1 MEVRLPPEPGHSS
14 FSGFFVF
21 ILEQIHYYH
30 RNFFEKLYIEKS
42 EVKNMKDINQLTPL
56 EAAAELEHIAK
67 EMAKSDIAYYQLD
80 TPYLTDAEY
89 DSLKRRNEQLEARFP
104 ELIRADSP
112 SRRIGAPIKSEF
124 GKVSHRFP
132 MLSLGDIF
140 SVEEL
145 DDFVMGVKRFL
156 NTAETP
162 AFMCEPKID
171 GLSFAARY
179 EKGKFVQGATRGDGT
194 TGEDITANLRTIRS
208 LPVEIKGPVP
218 DILEI
223 RGEVYMSKT
232 DFLALNQKYQAEGK
246 KTFANPRNAAA
257 GSLRQ
262 LDSRITA
269 ERNLSIFAYTWG
281 EVSERVWES
290 QEDFFTHLRNWGFP
304 VNPLNRLCK
313 TLDEIEQSFA
323 RIMELRAS
331 LPYDI
336 DGMVYKVNSIALQER
351 LGFLTRTPRWA
362 IAHKFPAE
370 QAITTINNIR
380 IQVGRTGAL
389 TPVADLEPVNVG
401 GVIVSHATLHNE
413 DEIRRKDIRI
423 GDSVIIQRAGDV
435 IPQVVEVIK
444 EKRSPDSIE
453 FEFPHLCPECGAHAI
468 REEDEAVRRC
478 TGGLTCPA
486 QAIERLKHFVSREA
500 FDIEG
505 LGSKVIEEFYHD
517 NIIRNPA
524 DIFTIEQRNQPEL
537 IDLFAPE
544 VPNSFRLQNRE
555 GWGKK
560 SVENLFKAINSK
572 RTISL
577 PRFIYALGI
586 RQVGAATAL
595 LLAQNYGTFEN
606 FMTEMV
612 NKDTAKLVSIDGIGG
627 AMAKD
632 IVEFFAEEHNRQTIR
647 DLLSQVNVEPY
658 VDTARHDSPLTGKTV
673 VFTGTLERMTRLE
686 AKAKAQSLGA
696 KVAGSVSKN
705 TDYVVIGADAGSKA
719 AKAAELGIKIMSE
732 DEFWELIG

>member
-1 MEVRLPPEPGHSS
+1 MK
-14 FSGFFVF
+14 
-21 ILEQIHYYH
+21 
-30 RNFFEKLYIEKS
+30 N
-42 EVKNMKDINQLTPL
+42 VKDLTPE
-56 EAAAELEHIAK
+56 EAAEELKYIAG
-67 EMAKSDIAYYQLD
+67 EMAKSDIAYYQND
-80 TPYLTDAEY
+80 APYLTDAEY
-89 DSLKRRNEQLEARFP
+89 DRLKIRNAQIEERFP
-104 ELIRADSP
+104 ALIRPDSP
-112 SRRIGAPIKSEF
+112 SKKVGAPVRSDF

-132 MLSLGDIF
+132 MLSLGDVF
-140 SVEEL
+140 SIEEV
-145 DDFVMGVKRFL
+145 DDFILGVKRFL

-171 GLSFAARY
+171 GLSFSARY
-179 EKGKFVQGATRGDGT
+179 EHGKFVQGATRGDGT

-208 LPVEIKGPVP
+208 LPLELKGAVP
-218 DILEI
+218 EVLEV
-223 RGEVYMSKT
+223 RGEVYMSKA
-232 DFLALNQKYQAEGK
+232 DFFALNQKYESEGK

-281 EVSERVWES
+281 EVSNRVWDS
-290 QEDFFTHLRNWGFP
+290 QADFFEHLRTWGFP
-304 VNPLNRLCK
+304 INPLNKLCHSVA
-313 TLDEIEQSFA
+313 EIEQNFA
-323 RIMELRAS
+323 HIMEIRAS

-336 DGMVYKVNSIALQER
+336 DGMVYKVNSIELQER

-389 TPVADLEPVNVG
+389 TPVADLEPINVG

-413 DEIRRKDIRI
+413 DEIKRKDIRI

-435 IPQVVEVIK
+435 IPQVVGVIK
-444 EKRSPDSIE
+444 EKRPADSVE

-478 TGGLTCPA
+478 TGGLSCPA
-486 QAIERLKHFVSREA
+486 QIIERLKHFVSRDA

-505 LGSKVIEEFYHD
+505 LGSKVIEEFYRD
-517 NIIRNPA
+517 KIIQNPA
-524 DIFTIEQRNQPEL
+524 DIFTIEQRNQPDI
-537 IDLFAPE
+537 IDLFSPLSA
-544 VPNSFRLQNRE
+544 NSFRLQNRE
-555 GWGKK
+555 GWGAK
-560 SVENLFKAINSK
+560 SVDNLFKAINAK

-586 RQVGAATAL
+586 RQVGSATAL
-595 LLAQNYGTFEN
+595 LLAQNYGTFEA
-606 FMTEMV
+606 FMNDML

-632 IVEFFAEEHNRQTIR
+632 IVEFFAEAHNLKTIH
-647 DLLSQVNVEPY
+647 DLLAQIRVEPY
-658 VDTARHDSPLTGKTV
+658 VDNSRHDSPITGKTV
-673 VFTGTLERMTRLE
+673 VFTGTLEHLTRQE
-686 AKAKAQSLGA
+686 AKSKAQSLGA

-705 TDYVVIGADAGSKA
+705 TDYVIMGADAGSKA
-719 AKAAELGIKIMSE
+719 AKAKELGVQILSE
-732 DEFWELIG
+732 AEFLELIK